1 MGMNDKEKLRKTYV
15 RLLSQTLVY
24 NVANLHQPL
33 WHQGSLPQVF
43 VQAAE
48 FAQFGL
54 QVRYKPGTK

>member
-1 MGMNDKEKLRKTYV
+1 MGMNEKVKFRKIYV

-33 WHQGSLPQVF
+33 SHQGSLPQVF

-54 QVRYKPGTK
+54 QVRCKPATK

>member
-1 MGMNDKEKLRKTYV
+1 MGMNDKVKLRKIYV
-15 RLLSQTLVY
+15 RLLSLTL
-24 NVANLHQPL
+24 VANLHQPL

-54 QVRYKPGTK
+54 QVHCKPGTK